1 MKWSPILLLISIV
14 LFSWSNLLHAE
25 LSTPESFP
33 SPVSALKIEVPLEF
47 CGERVPVEVQEVK
60 ERLEKEL
67 LLTVWDRPQVI
78 LWLKR
83 SPRYLRLIEEMLE
96 ENRMPDDLK
105 YIAIAESALRP
116 HVRSRKGAV
125 GFWQFITDTGR
136 KYGLEINTRIDERRN
151 VFASTQ
157 AAIRYLNDLHKIFGS
172 WTLSVAAYNMGEEKL
187 MAETLEQQ
195 TTDYYQLYL
204 PLETQRYIFRII
216 SAKLIL
222 SDPEEY
228 GFNLLEDD
236 YYPPLEFDRINLDSF
251 QDTPIRIVA
260 QAANTDFKVIKDL
273 NPEIRGHYLQS
284 GSHEILVPK
293 GASKGFHAR
302 YEPLLKKWLAE
313 RKDRIYVVKKG
324 DSLTGIAERFNVP
337 LPALLIWNRL
347 NLKSTIHPGDELIIH
362 KAEVETIDIDNE
374 ENNREARPSGND

>member
-1 MKWSPILLLISIV
+1 MKWCPTLLLISIL
-14 LFSWSNLLHAE
+14 LFYWSNVHAE
-25 LSTPESFP
+25 LPQSESFP
-33 SPVSALKIEVPLEF
+33 SPLSALKIAVPLEF

-67 LLTVWDRPQVI
+67 LLNVWDRPQVI

-83 SPRYLRLIEEMLE
+83 SPRYLHLIEEMLE
-96 ENRMPDDLK
+96 DNGMPDDLK

-116 HVRSRKGAV
+116 HVLSKKGAV
-125 GFWQFITDTGR
+125 GFWQFINDTGR
-136 KYGLEINTRIDERRN
+136 KYGLEINTSIDERRN

-157 AAIRYLNDLHKIFGS
+157 AAIRYLTDLHKIFGS

-204 PLETQRYIFRII
+204 PLETQRYIFRIL

-222 SDPEEY
+222 SNPEKY
-228 GFNLLEDD
+228 GFSLLEDD
-236 YYPPLEFDRINLDSF
+236 YYPPLEFDRINLDCF

-260 QAANTDFKVIKDL
+260 QAANTYFKVIKDL

-284 GSHEILVPK
+284 GNYEILIPK
-293 GASKGFHAR
+293 GASNGFHAR

-324 DSLTGIAERFNVP
+324 DSLTRIAERFNVP

-347 NLKSTIHPGDELIIH
+347 NLRSTIHPGDELIIH
-362 KAEVETIDIDNE
+362 KAEMETVDIDNE

>member
-1 MKWSPILLLISIV
+1 MKWCPTLLLISIV
-14 LFSWSNLLHAE
+14 LFFWSNVHAE
-25 LSTPESFP
+25 LTQSESFP
-33 SPVSALKIEVPLEF
+33 SPVSALKIAVPLEF
-47 CGERVPVEVQEVK
+47 CGERVPFEVQEVK

-67 LLTVWDRPQVI
+67 LLNVWDRPQVI

-83 SPRYLRLIEEMLE
+83 SPRYLHLIEEMLE
-96 ENRMPDDLK
+96 DNGMPDDLK

-116 HVRSRKGAV
+116 HVLSKKGAV
-125 GFWQFITDTGR
+125 GFWQFIKDTGR

-157 AAIRYLNDLHKIFGS
+157 AAIRYLTDLHKIFGS
-172 WTLSVAAYNMGEEKL
+172 WTLSAAAYNMGEEKL
-187 MAETLEQQ
+187 MAETLEKQ

-222 SDPEEY
+222 SDPEKY

-236 YYPPLEFDRINLDSF
+236 YYPPLEFDRINLDCF

-260 QAANTDFKVIKDL
+260 QAANTYFKVIKDL

-284 GSHEILVPK
+284 GNHEILIPK
-293 GASKGFHAR
+293 GASNGFHAR

-347 NLKSTIHPGDELIIH
+347 NLRSTIHPGDELIIH
-362 KAEVETIDIDNE
+362 RAEKETIDINNE

>member
-1 MKWSPILLLISIV
+1 MKWCPTLLLISIV
-14 LFSWSNLLHAE
+14 LFFWSNVHAE
-25 LSTPESFP
+25 LTQSESFP
-33 SPVSALKIEVPLEF
+33 SPVSALKIAVPLEF
-47 CGERVPVEVQEVK
+47 CGERVPFEVQEVK
-60 ERLEKEL
+60 ERMEKEL

-83 SPRYLRLIEEMLE
+83 SPRYLHLIEEMLE
-96 ENRMPDDLK
+96 DNGMPDDLK

-116 HVRSRKGAV
+116 HVLSKKGAV
-125 GFWQFITDTGR
+125 GFWQFIKDTGR
-136 KYGLEINTRIDERRN
+136 KYGLEINTRIDDRRN

-157 AAIRYLNDLHKIFGS
+157 AAIRYLTDLHKIFGS
-172 WTLSVAAYNMGEEKL
+172 WTLSAAAYNMGEEKL

-204 PLETQRYIFRII
+204 PLETQRYIFRIL

-222 SDPEEY
+222 SDPEKY

-236 YYPPLEFDRINLDSF
+236 YYPPLEFDRINLDCF

-260 QAANTDFKVIKDL
+260 QAANTYFKVIKDL

-284 GSHEILVPK
+284 GNHEILIPK

-324 DSLTGIAERFNVP
+324 DSLTGIAERFNIP

-347 NLKSTIHPGDELIIH
+347 SLKSTIHPGDELIIH
-362 KAEVETIDIDNE
+362 RAEVETVDIDNE
-374 ENNREARPSGND
+374 ENNKEARPSGND

>member
-1 MKWSPILLLISIV
+1 MKWSPILLMLIIV
-14 LFSWSNLLHAE
+14 LFPWSNIYAE
-25 LSTPESFP
+25 LPKSESLP
-33 SPVSALKIEVPLEF
+33 SLLSSLEIEVPLYF
-47 CGERVPVEVQEVK
+47 CGERVPVEVQEIQ

-67 LLTVWDRPQVI
+67 LLTVWDRPQVL

-83 SPRYLRLIEEMLE
+83 SPRYLRLIEEMLK
-96 ENRMPDDLK
+96 ENGMPDDLK
-105 YIAIAESALRP
+105 YVAIAESALRP
-116 HVRSRKGAV
+116 HVGSKKGAV

-136 KYGLEINTRIDERRN
+136 KYGLEINRRIDERRN

-157 AAIRYLNDLHKIFGS
+157 AAIKYLKDLHKIFGS

-195 TTDYYQLYL
+195 TTNYYQLYL
-204 PLETQRYIFRII
+204 PLETQRYIFRIL

-222 SDPEEY
+222 SNPEQY
-228 GFNLLEDD
+228 GFNLFEDD
-236 YYPPLEFDRINLDSF
+236 YYPPLEFDRIKLDCF

-260 QAANTDFKVIKDL
+260 QAANTYFKVIKDL

-284 GSHEILVPK
+284 GSYEIMIPK
-293 GASKGFHAR
+293 GSSKDFYAR

-362 KAEVETIDIDNE
+362 KAEVETVDIDNE
-374 ENNREARPSGND
+374 ENNKETMPSEND

>member
-1 MKWSPILLLISIV
+1 MKWSPILLMLIIV
-14 LFSWSNLLHAE
+14 LFPWSNIYAE
-25 LSTPESFP
+25 LPKSESLP
-33 SPVSALKIEVPLEF
+33 SLLSSLEIEVPLYF
-47 CGERVPVEVQEVK
+47 CGERVPVEVQEIQ

-67 LLTVWDRPQVI
+67 LLTVWDRPQVL

-83 SPRYLRLIEEMLE
+83 SPRYLRLIEEMLK
-96 ENRMPDDLK
+96 ENGMPDDLK
-105 YIAIAESALRP
+105 YVAIAESALRP
-116 HVRSRKGAV
+116 HVGSKKGAV

-136 KYGLEINTRIDERRN
+136 KYGLEINRRIDERRN

-157 AAIRYLNDLHKIFGS
+157 AAIKYLKDLHKIFGS

-195 TTDYYQLYL
+195 TTNYYQLYL
-204 PLETQRYIFRII
+204 PLETQRYIFRIL

-222 SDPEEY
+222 SDPEQY
-228 GFNLLEDD
+228 GFNLFEDD
-236 YYPPLEFDRINLDSF
+236 YYPPLEFDRIKLDCF

-260 QAANTDFKVIKDL
+260 QAANTYFKVIKDL

-284 GSHEILVPK
+284 GSYEIMIPK
-293 GASKGFHAR
+293 GSSKDFYAR

-362 KAEVETIDIDNE
+362 EAEMETVNIDNE
-374 ENNREARPSGND
+374 ENSKDTGPFEND

>member
-1 MKWSPILLLISIV
+1 MKWSPILLLLIIAF
-14 LFSWSNLLHAE
+14 FSRSSVYAE
-25 LSTPESFP
+25 LPKSESFP

-60 ERLEKEL
+60 ERMEKEL
-67 LLTVWDRPQVI
+67 LLTVWDRPQAI

-83 SPRYLRLIEEMLE
+83 SPRYLRLIEEMLK

-105 YIAIAESALRP
+105 YVTIAESALRP

-125 GFWQFITDTGR
+125 GFWQFITATGR

-195 TTDYYQLYL
+195 TIDYYQLYL
-204 PLETQRYIFRII
+204 PLETQRYIFRIL

-222 SDPEEY
+222 SDPENY

-236 YYPPLEFDRINLDSF
+236 YYPPLEFDRINLDCF

-260 QAANTDFKVIKDL
+260 QAANTYFKVIKDL
-273 NPEIRGHYLQS
+273 NPEVRGHYLQS
-284 GSHEILVPK
+284 GNHEILIPK

-324 DSLTGIAERFNVP
+324 DSLTGIAERFNIP
-337 LPALLIWNRL
+337 LPALLIWNSL
-347 NLKSTIHPGDELIIH
+347 NLKSTIHPGDELIIY
-362 KAEVETIDIDNE
+362 KAEVEKVDIGNE

>member
-1 MKWSPILLLISIV
+1 
-14 LFSWSNLLHAE
+14 
-25 LSTPESFP
+25 
-33 SPVSALKIEVPLEF
+33 VSALKIEAPLEF
-47 CGERVPVEVQEVK
+47 CGERVPVELQEVK

-83 SPRYLRLIEEMLE
+83 SPRYLHLIEEMLE
-96 ENRMPDDLK
+96 DNGMPDDLK

-116 HVRSRKGAV
+116 HVLSKKGAV
-125 GFWQFITDTGR
+125 GFWQFIKDTGR
-136 KYGLEINTRIDERRN
+136 KYGLKIDTRIDERTN
-151 VFASTQ
+151 IFASTQ
-157 AAIRYLNDLHKIFGS
+157 AAIRYLTDLHRIFGS

-204 PLETQRYIFRII
+204 PLETQRYVFRIL
-216 SAKLIL
+216 SAKLII
-222 SDPEEY
+222 SDPEKY

-236 YYPPLEFDRINLDSF
+236 YYPPLEFDRINLDCF

-260 QAANTDFKVIKDL
+260 QAANTYFKVIKDL

-284 GSHEILVPK
+284 GNHEILIPK
-293 GASKGFHAR
+293 GASNGFHAR

-347 NLKSTIHPGDELIIH
+347 NLRSTIHPGDELIIH
-362 KAEVETIDIDNE
+362 RAEKETIDINNE

>member
-1 MKWSPILLLISIV
+1 MKWSPILPMLIIV
-14 LFSWSNLLHAE
+14 LFPWSNIYAE
-25 LSTPESFP
+25 LPKSESFP
-33 SPVSALKIEVPLEF
+33 SLLSSLGIEVPLYF
-47 CGERVPVEVQEVK
+47 CGERVPVEVQEIQ
-60 ERLEKEL
+60 ERLEKEF
-67 LLTVWDRPQVI
+67 LLTVWDRPQVL

-83 SPRYLRLIEEMLE
+83 SPRYLRLIEEMLK
-96 ENRMPDDLK
+96 ENGMPDDLK
-105 YIAIAESALRP
+105 YVAIAESALRP

-136 KYGLEINTRIDERRN
+136 KYGLEINRRIDERRN

-157 AAIRYLNDLHKIFGS
+157 AAIKYLKDLHKIFGS

-195 TTDYYQLYL
+195 TTNYYQLYL
-204 PLETQRYIFRII
+204 PLETQRYIFRIL

-222 SDPEEY
+222 SDPEQY
-228 GFNLLEDD
+228 GFNLFEDD
-236 YYPPLEFDRINLDSF
+236 YYPPLEFDRIKLDCF

-260 QAANTDFKVIKDL
+260 QAANTYFKVIKDL

-284 GSHEILVPK
+284 GSYEIMIPK
-293 GASKGFHAR
+293 GSSKDFYAR

-337 LPALLIWNRL
+337 LHALLIWNRL

-362 KAEVETIDIDNE
+362 KAEVETVDIDNE
-374 ENNREARPSGND
+374 ENNKEIMPSEND

>member
-1 MKWSPILLLISIV
+1 MKWSPILLLLSIV
-14 LFSWSNLLHAE
+14 LFSWSNVHAE
-25 LSTPESFP
+25 FPKSESFP

-47 CGERVPVEVQEVK
+47 CGERVPAEIQDVK

-83 SPRYLRLIEEMLE
+83 SPRYLRLVEEMLE
-96 ENRMPDDLK
+96 DNGMPDDLK

-116 HVRSRKGAV
+116 HVRSKKGAV
-125 GFWQFITDTGR
+125 GFWQFIKDTGR

-157 AAIRYLNDLHKIFGS
+157 AAIRYFNDLHKIFGS

-204 PLETQRYIFRII
+204 PLETQRFIFRII

-222 SDPEEY
+222 SDPEKY
-228 GFNLLEDD
+228 GFKLLEDD
-236 YYPPLEFDRINLDSF
+236 YYPPLEFDRINLDCF

-260 QAANTDFKVIKDL
+260 QAANTYFKVIKDL

-284 GSHEILVPK
+284 GSLEILIPK
-293 GASKGFHAR
+293 GTSKGFHAR

-313 RKDRIYVVKKG
+313 RKERVYVVKKG

-347 NLKSTIHPGDELIIH
+347 NLSSTIHPGDELIIH
-362 KAEVETIDIDNE
+362 KAEVETIVIDNE
-374 ENNREARPSGND
+374 ENNGEAKPSGND

>member
-1 MKWSPILLLISIV
+1 MKWCPTLLLISIV
-14 LFSWSNLLHAE
+14 LFFWSNVHAE
-25 LSTPESFP
+25 LTQSESFP
-33 SPVSALKIEVPLEF
+33 SPVSALKIAVPLEF
-47 CGERVPVEVQEVK
+47 CGERVPFEVQEVK
-60 ERLEKEL
+60 ERMEKEL

-83 SPRYLRLIEEMLE
+83 SPRYLHLIEEMLE
-96 ENRMPDDLK
+96 DNGMPDDLK

-116 HVRSRKGAV
+116 HVLSKKGAV
-125 GFWQFITDTGR
+125 GFWQFIKDTGR

-157 AAIRYLNDLHKIFGS
+157 AAIRYLTDLHKIFGS
-172 WTLSVAAYNMGEEKL
+172 WTLSAAAYNMGEEKL

-204 PLETQRYIFRII
+204 PLETQRYIFRIL

-222 SDPEEY
+222 SDPEKY

-236 YYPPLEFDRINLDSF
+236 YYPPLEFDRINLDCF

-260 QAANTDFKVIKDL
+260 QAANTYFKVIKDL

-284 GSHEILVPK
+284 GNHEIFIPK

-302 YEPLLKKWLAE
+302 YEPLLKKWLAD

-324 DSLTGIAERFNVP
+324 DSLTGIAERFNIP

-347 NLKSTIHPGDELIIH
+347 SLKSTIHPGDELIIH
-362 KAEVETIDIDNE
+362 RAEVETVDIDNE
-374 ENNREARPSGND
+374 ENNKEARPSGND

>member
-1 MKWSPILLLISIV
+1 MKWSPILLMLIIV
-14 LFSWSNLLHAE
+14 LFPWSNIYAE
-25 LSTPESFP
+25 LPKSESLP
-33 SPVSALKIEVPLEF
+33 SLLSSLEIEVPLYF
-47 CGERVPVEVQEVK
+47 CGERVPVEVQEIQ

-67 LLTVWDRPQVI
+67 LLTVWDRPQVL

-83 SPRYLRLIEEMLE
+83 SPRYLRLIEEMLK
-96 ENRMPDDLK
+96 ENGMPDDLK
-105 YIAIAESALRP
+105 YVAIAESALRP
-116 HVRSRKGAV
+116 HVGSKKGAV

-136 KYGLEINTRIDERRN
+136 KYGLEINRRIDERRN

-157 AAIRYLNDLHKIFGS
+157 AAIKYLKDLHKIFGS

-195 TTDYYQLYL
+195 TTNYYQLYL
-204 PLETQRYIFRII
+204 PLETQRYIFRIL

-222 SDPEEY
+222 SDPEQY
-228 GFNLLEDD
+228 GFNLFEDD
-236 YYPPLEFDRINLDSF
+236 YYPPLEFDRIKLDCF

-260 QAANTDFKVIKDL
+260 QAANTYFKVIKDL

-284 GSHEILVPK
+284 GSHEIMIPK
-293 GASKGFHAR
+293 GSSKDFYAR

-362 KAEVETIDIDNE
+362 EAEMETVNIDNE
-374 ENNREARPSGND
+374 ENSKETGPFEND

>member
-1 MKWSPILLLISIV
+1 MKWCPTLLLISIV
-14 LFSWSNLLHAE
+14 LFFWSNVHAE
-25 LSTPESFP
+25 LTQSESFP
-33 SPVSALKIEVPLEF
+33 SPVSALKIAVPLEF
-47 CGERVPVEVQEVK
+47 CGERVPFEVQEVK
-60 ERLEKEL
+60 ERMEKEL

-83 SPRYLRLIEEMLE
+83 SPRYLHLIEEMLE
-96 ENRMPDDLK
+96 DNGMPDDLK

-116 HVRSRKGAV
+116 HVLSKKGAV
-125 GFWQFITDTGR
+125 GFWQFIKDTGR
-136 KYGLEINTRIDERRN
+136 KYGLEINTRIDDRRN

-157 AAIRYLNDLHKIFGS
+157 AAIRYLTDLHKIFGS
-172 WTLSVAAYNMGEEKL
+172 WTLSAAAYNMGEEKL

-204 PLETQRYIFRII
+204 PLETQRYIFRIL

-222 SDPEEY
+222 SDPEKY

-236 YYPPLEFDRINLDSF
+236 YYPPLEFDRINLDCF

-260 QAANTDFKVIKDL
+260 QAANTYFKVIKDL

-284 GSHEILVPK
+284 GNHEIFIPK

-324 DSLTGIAERFNVP
+324 DSLTGIAERFNIP

-347 NLKSTIHPGDELIIH
+347 SLKSTIHPGDELIIH
-362 KAEVETIDIDNE
+362 RAEVETVDIGNE
-374 ENNREARPSGND
+374 ENNKEARPSGND

>member
-1 MKWSPILLLISIV
+1 MKLCPILLLITIL
-14 LFSWSNLLHAE
+14 LFSWSSIHAE
-25 LSTPESFP
+25 LPKSESLP

-67 LLTVWDRPQVI
+67 LLTVWDKPQVI

-96 ENRMPDDLK
+96 DNGMPDDLK
-105 YIAIAESALRP
+105 YVTIAESALRP

-125 GFWQFITDTGR
+125 GFWQFIKDTGR

-157 AAIRYLNDLHKIFGS
+157 AAIRYFNDLHKIFGS

-222 SDPEEY
+222 SDPEKY
-228 GFNLLEDD
+228 GFNLFEDD
-236 YYPPLEFDRINLDSF
+236 YYPPLEFERFNLDCF

-260 QAANTDFKVIKDL
+260 QAANTYFKVIKDL
-273 NPEIRGHYLQS
+273 NPEIRGHYFQS
-284 GSHEILVPK
+284 GSHEILLPK
-293 GASKGFHAR
+293 GTSKGFHAR

-362 KAEVETIDIDNE
+362 KIEVETVDIDSE